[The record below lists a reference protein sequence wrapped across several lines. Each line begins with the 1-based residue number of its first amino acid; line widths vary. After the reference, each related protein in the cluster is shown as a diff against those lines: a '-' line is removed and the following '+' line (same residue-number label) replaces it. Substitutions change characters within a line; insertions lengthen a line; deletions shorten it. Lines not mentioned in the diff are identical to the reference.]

1 MQQNLYA
8 RTQGNIFRLNG
19 SLATQ
24 MFNKKGLKAVSYILQ
39 VKALEDLLSFQI
51 YNRPSID
58 QRTLFLRA

>member
-19 SLATQ
+19 SLARQ

-39 VKALEDLLSFQI
+39 VKALEYLLSFQI
-51 YNRPSID
+51 SNRSSID
-58 QRTLFLRA
+58 PQTLFLRA